1 MIEAAG
7 WIGMPE
13 SEFWETTP
21 RYFAARVRGKQ
32 RDDRENWVMAR
43 QAAYWVAIFSPNAKK
58 LSSPTNLGSFSWE
71 QQTIVKFKE
80 ITPEQKA
87 DMAKFKEMALKL
99 LN

>member
-32 RDDRENWVMAR
+32 RDDREKWVMAR
-43 QAAYWVAIFSPNAKK
+43 QAAYWTILPHMGKK
-58 LSSPTNLGSFSWE
+58 QIKPTALGVFEWE
-71 QQTIVKFKE
+71 QQPLSMSKE

-87 DMAKFKEMALKL
+87 DMSKFKEMALKL